1 MDLVQMLRREKD
13 FEAERLGET
22 WVEGDWLVEHQNIL
36 IAVLEKI
43 SELTYLLSKG
53 GRTSEMC
60 YSLFNKFLEQ
70 SVQTRNALEQW
81 HDNQVKALSIDL
93 DKKRIS
99 KSGVE
104 GFFAAIP
111 AIVVADWKYK
121 QLDDSLVQKITTQ
134 SKSTTSV
141 PTGVAD
147 VYDKDVE
154 IVIKDGKYYLLAET
168 E

>member
-1 MDLVQMLRREKD
+1 
-13 FEAERLGET
+13 
-22 WVEGDWLVEHQNIL
+22 LVEHQNIL

-70 SVQTRNALEQW
+70 SLQTRNALEQW

-111 AIVVADWKYK
+111 AIVVDDWKYK
-121 QLDDSLVQKITTQ
+121 RLDDSLVQKITTQ
-134 SKSTTSV
+134 STSATSTS
-141 PTGVAD
+141 TGIAD

-154 IVIKDGKYYLLAET
+154 IVIKDGKYYLLVET